1 MTNEKVTISISKEV
15 YDKILKYIQTHGG
28 FNSVEE
34 FIEFVINEVLS
45 EETTGPAYSKE
56 DEEKIRER
64 LRALGYL

>member
-1 MTNEKVTISISKEV
+1 MTISISKEV

-45 EETTGPAYSKE
+45 EETAGPAYSKE
-56 DEEKIRER
+56 DEEKIKER